1 MLSGSLSSLQR
12 LSSSVEFTKT
22 KQKQLYY
29 CVPNNAIIAGVLFLQ
44 LYLESNLSSFF
55 FCTHRSTLSCT
66 PPHNS
71 VTGERIRCPPHRHSS
86 LLHTFKSIL
95 LSFLKNFFVSNSTQ
109 SLIFL
114 KPSFYQIENYNILYF
129 GNLKNMIILPQ

>member
-12 LSSSVEFTKT
+12 LSSSLGFTKT

-55 FCTHRSTLSCT
+55 FCTHGSTLSCT
-66 PPHNS
+66 PQHNS
-71 VTGERIRCPPHRHSS
+71 ITGERIRCPHPHHSS
-86 LLHTFKSIL
+86 LLHAFKSIL
-95 LSFLKNFFVSNSTQ
+95 LSFLKNLFVSNSTK

-114 KPSFYQIENYNILYF
+114 KPSFYQIENYNTLYF
-129 GNLKNMIILPQ
+129 GNLKNMRTLPQ